1 MLSLQ
6 EHANKLIQQKHFD
19 KENIRS
25 KLVEVLEKRENIVTL
40 CTHKLNLLKLNLL
53 HAKFEQD
60 AAEEMTWMEK
70 KKRKLLIDNKDDS
83 STRSTRTRRRS
94 L

>member
-1 MLSLQ
+1 MSLQ

-19 KENIRS
+19 KENIRA

-53 HAKFEQD
+53 HARFEQD
-60 AAEEMTWMEK
+60 AAASDLPNAPRGMEI
-70 KKRKLLIDNKDDS
+70 RNP
-83 STRSTRTRRRS
+83 RGE
-94 L
+94 